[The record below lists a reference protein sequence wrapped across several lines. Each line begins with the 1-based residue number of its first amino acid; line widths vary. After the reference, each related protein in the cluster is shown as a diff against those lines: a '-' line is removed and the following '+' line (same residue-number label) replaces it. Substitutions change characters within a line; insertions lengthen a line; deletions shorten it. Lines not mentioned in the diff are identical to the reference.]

1 MSVGWAVLQQ
11 AFANH
16 PSVGAVTGLIGPYE
30 LETASQSD
38 FEQHGGFGKGF
49 VPKWEHYPNGTR
61 HAVARVVLPDCSA
74 AAPTWRFAA
83 RLFDR
88 IGLFL
93 PELDAGTRT
102 EGGGDLEIL
111 YRTLKHGY
119 PVAYEPRALAW
130 HRHRTEPEQL
140 VEQIGSWGIATFAML
155 ESVRRHYPDEAANVR
170 RYGRL
175 LETAAADARRESVP
189 CARRACRAPCA

>member
-1 MSVGWAVLQQ
+1 MV
-11 AFANH
+11 
-16 PSVGAVTGLIGPYE
+16 
-30 LETASQSD
+30 
-38 FEQHGGFGKGF
+38 
-49 VPKWEHYPNGTR
+49 
-61 HAVARVVLPDCSA
+61 RVVYRILGSGA
-74 AAPTWRFAA
+74 NMAFR
-83 RLFDR
+83 RELFDR

-140 VEQIGSWGIATFAML
+140 IEQIGSWSIATFAML

-170 RYGRL
+170 RYGHFWKRRL
-175 LETAAADARRESVP
+175 LTRAVSQYLRPPRMPRAVRLKEMQGSFIGKRRYGEALEELGPLSSSLDRRKALRTRLARCRWRRQLES
-189 CARRACRAPCA
+189 

>member
-1 MSVGWAVLQQ
+1 MSVGQ
-11 AFANH
+11 ACCSRRSLDQ
-16 PSVGAVTGLIGPYE
+16 PSVGAVTGLIAPYE
-30 LETASQSD
+30 LETASQAH

-49 VPKWEHYPNGTR
+49 VPKWQHYPNGIGMPWSALCTG
-61 HAVARVVLPDCSA
+61 VLGSGA
-74 AAPTWRFAA
+74 NMAFR
-83 RLFDR
+83 RELFDR

-155 ESVRRHYPDEAANVR
+155 ESVRRHYPDEAANV
-170 RYGRL
+170 
-175 LETAAADARRESVP
+175 
-189 CARRACRAPCA
+189 APLRPTSGNGGC